1 MKRTY
6 KFLAITILALL
17 GSFALPLTECE
28 EIKQEEKLYFEV
40 SIGVIAGDTVFSK
53 NIRFIFKNLEEGGLP
68 FNRNLEAFSE
78 GFKSLRVELIPEG
91 SRFVLFFDI
100 FYDSSV
106 GHSKAISYANE
117 AIHHI
122 LDNIFEYNIQELG
135 NHTETKGSKIE
146 VKSTYGYG
154 ETSLQEISKFIK
166 YKPTTELGRLLNEK
180 LLAKYVPGISNT
192 TFCSGILRISY
203 TIKRYNSGFFWD
215 FEIYCANSKALSREI
230 NNHKEVVDLNELLN
244 NEGWLVTNPSN
255 VKIIGVIDKRSFK
268 GTYSIELKEIRP
280 DGYNLDSSD
289 PYLYVIEFDSV
300 SFPLRNVIVELT
312 INSTNPNDDGM
323 ETLYAIFLII
333 LIGSIM
339 VFLLLKKLGGKNME
353 IKKKLK
359 NQLLATFICTLMLI
373 TPHTTA
379 QLYANFIDQ

>member
-6 KFLAITILALL
+6 KLLAITILALL

-28 EIKQEEKLYFEV
+28 EVKQEEKLYFEV

-166 YKPTTELGRLLNEK
+166 YKPLRHRIRDALQEYCGEYHENIEFYRNLELTLRLLYDGDVARDVDNLWKDKNNAQEDYIRLFK
-180 LLAKYVPGISNT
+180 SN
-192 TFCSGILRISY
+192 
-203 TIKRYNSGFFWD
+203 
-215 FEIYCANSKALSREI
+215 
-230 NNHKEVVDLNELLN
+230 
-244 NEGWLVTNPSN
+244 
-255 VKIIGVIDKRSFK
+255 
-268 GTYSIELKEIRP
+268 
-280 DGYNLDSSD
+280 
-289 PYLYVIEFDSV
+289 
-300 SFPLRNVIVELT
+300 
-312 INSTNPNDDGM
+312 
-323 ETLYAIFLII
+323 
-333 LIGSIM
+333 
-339 VFLLLKKLGGKNME
+339 
-353 IKKKLK
+353 
-359 NQLLATFICTLMLI
+359 
-373 TPHTTA
+373 
-379 QLYANFIDQ
+379 